1 MMGKDFIPINAG
13 RVILTKVD
21 PLTGALSKK
30 PEDRRILTE
39 VCDSISKKKSL
50 KTYDIPDG
58 NSNYPAATLTEGV
71 EDTIGIGL
79 NTLTDETLAFLQNSK
94 INKAA
99 GTIKEFAPAKIPDVA
114 PYEIKTLG
122 KIVGDPIVLDSED
135 VPFTKAE
142 GEVEPTTKQFKVTA
156 GTLEE
161 PDKIV
166 FSADDAGKEIFLVY
180 TFEAKE
186 VTSYDEDE
194 NPINPV
200 VQIEIIHETL
210 SRDKTKRY
218 KNNSIISRAQLSG
231 DIDQTLKKQA
241 GTTTLNFK
249 TVKPAG
255 SKVVYNKKTEIPL
268 N

>member
-1 MMGKDFIPINAG
+1 MGKDFIPINAG

-30 PEDRRILTE
+30 PEDQRILTE

-71 EDTIGIGL
+71 EDTVGIGL
-79 NTLTDETLAFLQNSK
+79 NTLTDATLAFVQNTEIK
-94 INKAA
+94 KAA
-99 GTIKEFAPAKIPDVA
+99 GTIKEFAQVVVPYED
-114 PYEIKTLG
+114 PYEIATLG
-122 KIVGDPIVLDSED
+122 KIVGEPTVLDSED
-135 VPFTKAE
+135 VPFTIATE
-142 GEVEPTTKQFKVTA
+142 ATEPTTNEFKVTA
-156 GTLEE
+156 GTSEE
-161 PDKIV
+161 PDKIT
-166 FSADDAGKEIFLVY
+166 FSADDAGKSISLVY
-180 TFEAKE
+180 VFEAKE

-200 VQIEIIHETL
+200 LQIEIIHETL
-210 SRDKTKRY
+210 SRDSTKRY
-218 KNNSIISRAQLSG
+218 KNNSIISRAQLTG
-231 DIDQTLKKQA
+231 DIDQTFKKQA
-241 GTTTLNFK
+241 GTTTLSFK